1 LTESASGNA
10 KGEIVLLSRDFLYN
24 ALLEKQASRDGFA
37 ALNARQR
44 EFLELVAEAAT
55 YSDIIAVPKEL
66 LEAFLGGSESSLS
79 STNTSRLRGR

>member
-1 LTESASGNA
+1 VTTFASENA
-10 KGEIVLLSRDFLYN
+10 KGQIWLSRE
-24 ALLEKQASRDGFA
+24 LLEAYLEERLSQEGPVVLYAHH
-37 ALNARQR
+37 R